1 MSPRPADAESARM
14 QVVIR
19 VQGPFGPSV
28 AAAFDDLQVRTET
41 VVSGELSDD
50 AALHGVL
57 HRLMNLGICIL
68 DVKVEP

>member
-1 MSPRPADAESARM
+1 MCGRLVDAESARM

-28 AAAFDDLQVRTET
+28 AAAFDDLEVRTET

-57 HRLMNLGICIL
+57 DRLRNLGIPIIDL
-68 DVKVEP
+68 KVEP